1 MPSLP
6 ARYSHDPIGPFYH
19 SPSSPPIAKV
29 SFHPWGEH
37 DAILLV
43 LTADGLLREYD
54 ILHDAEEPTQITD
67 FSAAS
72 GTAGRTAMPSRGVS
86 YGLSSA
92 FTPSKAEKSRRQRS
106 ASATPSSR
114 ALVQRNARGGT
125 PMSTSY
131 GKGASSARHAFG
143 DVDEGAD
150 TAVSFCCGEGEGDWS
165 PFTLYCLMQNGDIYC
180 VCPYLP
186 KKA

>member
-1 MPSLP
+1 M
-6 ARYSHDPIGPFYH
+6 
-19 SPSSPPIAKV
+19 

-37 DAILLV
+37 DAVLLV

-67 FSAAS
+67 FCAPS
-72 GTAGRTAMPSRGVS
+72 GVIGRSAMPSRGVS
-86 YGLSSA
+86 YGLSTIT
-92 FTPSKAEKSRRQRS
+92 TPSKAERSRRERS

-114 ALVQRNARGGT
+114 ALVPRGARGGT
-125 PMSTSY
+125 PMSVPFS
-131 GKGASSARHAFG
+131 KGASPARHAFG
-143 DVDEGAD
+143 DTDEGAD

-165 PFTLYCLMQNGDIYC
+165 PFTLYCLMQNGDVYC